1 MMKFNSLLYVFVSL
15 ILCIPTIGQDLNL
28 CGTDFVMKKYI
39 NQYRPN
45 YSKPIIPI
53 DTGLLNSVYNSNTKI
68 IPIVFHIIHNGHPI
82 GEEENISAEQIE
94 DAIRLIN
101 EDFNAINPDL
111 DNVVSEFINSVGDAD
126 IEFRLAQLDPEGNC
140 THGIT
145 RTFSEMTNQ
154 ANDCVKSI
162 ISWDDTKYLNVW
174 VVEDI
179 DSEIG
184 AAAYTYLPGTL
195 WDNEIEGIIANH
207 EYIGSIGTSSNTP
220 YKRHTLSH
228 EIGHFFNLSHTW
240 GYGSNGD
247 QNNCENDD
255 NVSDTPNTI
264 GAYSTCNLSQETCGS
279 LDNIQNFMD
288 YSSCTCMFTNGQVNR
303 MQACLNSSVS
313 YRNNLWSNNNL
324 WETGTHPDYTSD
336 LCDPNVD
343 FFISSP
349 NRICALSSI
358 QFIDN
363 TPILSSNA
371 DYIWSFEGAEP
382 DFSLDQNPVV
392 MYSEPGQYDVT
403 LNVVTDLG
411 TNTMTKTYTVYNS
424 SMNLLESFENTNFPL
439 NSDPSLSW
447 SIVAPETETSWA
459 RTPISSTSNTGSV
472 RIRSRFFDCYQKHYL
487 YTPNLDLTNF
497 GLGLG
502 EPLKIWFDLAYGKR
516 NNDTD
521 DLLVISY
528 SKDCGKTWQVRASWD
543 TDELVTTDGN
553 NVGNNFIPNNN
564 EWDEKSVNIQ
574 AAAEQ
579 NDVIIRF
586 EFTGDRGSYLY
597 IDNVRLT
604 GEWIKIDNYSILKE
618 PYIINT
624 IDLLGRV
631 TNNSKFKI
639 EIYND
644 GSVNKVYNFN

>member
-1 MMKFNSLLYVFVSL
+1 MIKVSSFVYVFIYL
-15 ILCIPTIGQDLNL
+15 IFSFPFMGQDLNL
-28 CGTDFVMKKYI
+28 CGTDFVMQKYI
-39 NQYRPN
+39 NQYRPD
-45 YSKPIIPI
+45 YVKPIIPI
-53 DTGLLNSVYNSNTKI
+53 NNAILNSQDNSNTKI

-82 GEEENISAEQIE
+82 GEEENISVEQIE
-94 DAIRLIN
+94 DAMRLIN

-111 DNVVSEFINSVGDAD
+111 DNVVSEFMNSVGDAD
-126 IEFRLAQLDPEGNC
+126 IEFKLAKLDPEGNC
-140 THGIT
+140 TDGIT
-145 RTFSEMTNQ
+145 RTFSEMTND
-154 ANDCVKSI
+154 ANDCVKNV
-162 ISWDDTKYLNVW
+162 ISWDDTKYINVW

-179 DSEIG
+179 DAEIG

-195 WDNEIEGIIANH
+195 WDNDIEGIIANH

-247 QNNCENDD
+247 AANCDNDD

-288 YSSCTCMFTNGQVNR
+288 YSSCTCMFTSGQVNR
-303 MQACLNSSVS
+303 MQSCLNSSVS

-324 WETGTHPDYTSD
+324 WETGTHPYYSIDS
-336 LCDPNVD
+336 CDPNVD

-349 NRICALSSI
+349 NRVCALSSI

-371 DYIWSFEGAEP
+371 EYLWSFEGADP
-382 DFSLDQNPVV
+382 AFSSDKNPVV
-392 MYSEPGQYDVT
+392 IYSEPGQYDVI
-403 LNVVTDLG
+403 LSVTTDSG
-411 TNTMTKTYTVYNS
+411 TNTITKTYTVYNS
-424 SMNLLESFENTNFPL
+424 SMNLTESFENTAFPF
-439 NSDPSLSW
+439 NPDPSLCW
-447 SIVAPETETSWA
+447 SIQSPESETSWA
-459 RTPISSTSNTGSV
+459 RTPISSQSTTGSV

-497 GLGLG
+497 GLGVG

-516 NNDTD
+516 NNETD
-521 DLLVISY
+521 DELVVSY

-543 TDELVTTDGN
+543 TDELITTTGN
-553 NVGNNFIPNNN
+553 NVGNNFMPTSS
-564 EWDEKSVNIQ
+564 EWEEKSVNIQ
-574 AAAEQ
+574 AAADQ

-586 EFTGDRGSYLY
+586 EFSGDRGSYLY

-604 GEWIKIDNYSILKE
+604 GEWINIDDSPMLKE
-618 PYIINT
+618 PYIVNT
-624 IDLLGRV
+624 VDLLGRE
-631 TNNSKFKI
+631 TNNSKLKI

-644 GSVNKVYNFN
+644 GSVNKVYKIN